1 MAGKEITPFFRAW
14 CKWKKLR
21 LPWRRQFLVGLD
33 LQGNTY
39 WEFRNRGARVAEDGR
54 WRRIVQYPSGTHLGD
69 VKVPPLWHQW
79 LRHTRHDPPSLTEQ
93 RGDVARQ
100 ARMKVLAAQANA
112 RWAAKPSLIDAL
124 PRRQAPLPAFS
135 PRPPVAAPHQEQQQ
149 QQQPEPKEPATTGTP
164 VDSSACETAPPPRQ
178 DTWREMQQDAKPAAA
193 AAAAPGPDPW
203 KKARGG
209 PSEAWQPQ
217 AWSPGSP
224 KKP

>member
-1 MAGKEITPFFRAW
+1 MAGKEITPLFRAW
-14 CKWKKLR
+14 CRWKKLR

-79 LRHTRHDPPSLTEQ
+79 LRHTRHDPPSLAEQ

-100 ARMKVLAAQANA
+100 ARMKVLAAQADA
-112 RWAAKPSLIDAL
+112 RWAAKPSLLDAL

-149 QQQPEPKEPATTGTP
+149 QQPEPTESAAAGAP
-164 VDSSACETAPPPRQ
+164 VDSSTSETAPPPRQ
-178 DTWREMQQDAKPAAA
+178 DTWRKMQQDAKPAP
-193 AAAAPGPDPW
+193 AAAPGPDPW

-209 PSEAWQPQ
+209 PGEAWQPQ